1 MQRKL
6 LVGKIHRAVVTGA
19 NVNYVGSITLDPVL
33 MEAAGILPWELVQVV
48 DVENGAR
55 LETYVIP
62 GEPGSGA
69 VQLNGAAARLVQPGD
84 HVIVMNYAWLE
95 AEEIATHQPRAVF
108 VDEENR
114 ITEVR
119 HLPTALQA
127 TPQHVA

>member
-6 LVGKIHRAVVTGA
+6 LIGKIHRAVVTGA

-33 MEAAGILPWELVQVV
+33 MQAAGILPWELVQVV

-62 GEPGSGA
+62 GEPESGA

-84 HVIVMNYAWLE
+84 HVIVMNYAWMD
-95 AEEIATHQPRAVF
+95 AEEIAAHRPRAVF
-108 VDEENR
+108 VDEHNR
-114 ITEVR
+114 ITEIR

>member
-1 MQRKL
+1 M
-6 LVGKIHRAVVTGA
+6 VGKIHRAVVTGA

-33 MEAAGILPWELVQVV
+33 MEPAGILPWELVQVV

-69 VQLNGAAARLVQPGD
+69 VQLNGAAARLVQVGD
-84 HVIVMNYAWLE
+84 HVIIINYAWMSE
-95 AEEIATHQPRAVF
+95 AEIAAHQPHAVF
-108 VDEENR
+108 VDDGNR

-119 HLPTALQA
+119 YLPTALDA
-127 TPQHVA
+127 TPLHVA